1 MGFLFY
7 LIFCFFSKWQIT
19 QIYAWLM
26 CLFNVMS
33 LNANSDLDTK
43 KPPIWEAF
51 LFVLAQQQK
60 FVVETSGI

>member
-1 MGFLFY
+1 M
-7 LIFCFFSKWQIT
+7 S
-19 QIYAWLM
+19 
-26 CLFNVMS
+26 LFNVTS
-33 LNANSDLDTK
+33 LSANSDLDTK

>member
-1 MGFLFY
+1 MAA
-7 LIFCFFSKWQIT
+7 FSVTASW
-19 QIYAWLM
+19 A
-26 CLFNVMS
+26 FNVMA
-33 LNANSDLDTK
+33 LNLHRDLETK